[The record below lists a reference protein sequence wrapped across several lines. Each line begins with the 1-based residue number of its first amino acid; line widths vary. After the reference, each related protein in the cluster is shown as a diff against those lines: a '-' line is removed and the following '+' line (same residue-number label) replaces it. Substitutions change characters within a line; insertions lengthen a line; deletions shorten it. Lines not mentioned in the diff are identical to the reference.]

1 ASRQDAGGPAG
12 RMPALQAPR
21 RQPSKLC
28 ILPQRM
34 ADDRRYIEDP
44 PAGADAWR
52 EVWQENRR
60 YRTGGNAIVA
70 AIRGFL
76 QRLLQSDSDRQK
88 NFNLVLLELVN
99 DVRRDADAVRRDL
112 RGDVDSVQRDMR
124 AADEAIAAD
133 VAALRALIPLSAR
146 RNDALI
152 AALDQKIE
160 TLAVR
165 LRDVTNPIVASSAP
179 PAAAGSSDFLYRRLE
194 DSLRGSE
201 AQILQDVE
209 PYVALAREH
218 APLVDAGCGRGELLL
233 ACRAA
238 GIEARGF
245 DTNERSVADLRA
257 RGLTA
262 DVAAIPECFA
272 SFGNET
278 VGSLAAMHV
287 VEHLPVEALFA
298 LFREAARV
306 LRRGGLLMIETPNA
320 ESLMVSGSEFW
331 RDPTHLAPRHPAAL
345 TLLGREHGFDVH
357 EVRPVH
363 PFPDAAMLP
372 VEASDPEPLQRIVH
386 RLNERLF
393 APQDLR
399 LILRRR

>member
-1 ASRQDAGGPAG
+1 
-12 RMPALQAPR
+12 
-21 RQPSKLC
+21 
-28 ILPQRM
+28 M
-34 ADDRRYIEDP
+34 ADDRRYIDEA
-44 PAGADAWR
+44 PAGADSWR
-52 EVWQENRR
+52 EVWQEDRR
-60 YRTGGNAIVA
+60 YRAGRNPITG
-70 AIRGFL
+70 AIRRFL
-76 QRLLQSDSDRQK
+76 QRLLQHDADRQK
-88 NFNLVLLELVN
+88 NFNLVLLDLLG
-99 DVRRDADAVRRDL
+99 DVRRDAEALRRDL
-112 RGDVDSVQRDMR
+112 RSDVDSLQQDVR
-124 AADEAIAAD
+124 AADESLAADIAA
-133 VAALRALIPLSAR
+133 VRALIPVASR

-160 TLAVR
+160 TVAVR
-165 LRDVTNPIVASSAP
+165 VRDFTNPRVLDSVAPTAPSA
-179 PAAAGSSDFLYRRLE
+179 DFLYRRLE

-201 AQILQDVE
+201 TQIFEDVQ

-218 APLVDAGCGRGELLL
+218 QPLVDAGCGRGELLL
-233 ACRAA
+233 ACKAE

-257 RGLTA
+257 RGVIVDL
-262 DVAAIPECFA
+262 AAIPDCFA
-272 SFGNET
+272 PFAA
-278 VGSLAAMHV
+278 GSLGSVAAMHV
-287 VEHLPVEALFA
+287 VEHLSVEALFA

-306 LRRGGLLMIETPNA
+306 LRSGGLLMIETPNA

-363 PFPDAAMLP
+363 PFPKAASIQ
-372 VEASDPEPLQRIVH
+372 VEPSDPEPLQRIVR